1 MEPTYLQTKTVL
13 VVINILRKMKNN
25 LYQNELISS
34 LCAVYEYKGKYLL
47 EDFEL
52 QLELKEDI
60 DRIRFFFDVDSNTA
74 TVMAV
79 LLCEQIAGNKFNVN
93 QTMRYLGYKTINYL
107 EVSAKL
113 NELKKKGWL
122 VPNKN
127 SYDVES
133 INDYNFSQEV
143 MNSILLQDKTLLDII
158 VPDNVI
164 KAMFSIMKFLKHA
177 MVDTDNEYL
186 VEAVLV
192 YVAHFRCFPVIDSI
206 FKNEL
211 ITNPEKT
218 VLFYVM
224 AFTTAGVDE
233 FDLNYEL
240 DKFCADPSF
249 PYVFKNRVSSEKS
262 ILFKEEFLV
271 FNEPFLADFSRVS
284 LGNRLKDELE
294 IMESDVKK
302 PFRPKLSQ
310 VILPDAISEKKLF
323 FNEEN
328 QEQIDEVFQLTSDA
342 YDEVMARFEEHGLQS
357 GLTLL
362 FHGAAGTGKTELVK
376 QLAKQNNRVVMMVDI
391 SQLHNM
397 FVGQSEKN
405 IRRVFKEYREA
416 MTYYDRTPILLFNEA
431 DAIISKRGIVEKS
444 VDQMYNSV
452 QNMLLQELEDF
463 KGIFIATTN
472 MLINIDTA
480 FDRRMLYKLQ
490 FEKPNKETRL
500 AILKQSFNKD
510 VDDGLLVKASKD
522 YSLTGGQIDNVK
534 KRCLTEQLLFGTA
547 TSEPSKFILYIEQ
560 EINFRKNKSDKIG
573 FA

>member
-1 MEPTYLQTKTVL
+1 M
-13 VVINILRKMKNN
+13 NN

-47 EDFEL
+47 ENFEL
-52 QLELKEDI
+52 QLEIKEDL
-60 DRIRFFFDVDSNTA
+60 DKIRLFFDVDSNTA
-74 TVMAV
+74 AVMAV

-93 QTMRYLGYKTINYL
+93 QTMKYLGFKTINIL
-107 EVSAKL
+107 EVNSTL
-113 NELKKKGWL
+113 NGLKKKGWM
-122 VPNKN
+122 VPNK
-127 SYDVES
+127 SQYEVES
-133 INDYNFSQEV
+133 LNDYYFSKEI
-143 MNSILLQDKTLLDII
+143 MNAILLNDKKLLEII
-158 VPDNVI
+158 VPDNII
-164 KAMFSIMKFLKHA
+164 KAMFNIMKFLKNA
-177 MVDTDNEYL
+177 MADSDNEFL
-186 VEAVLV
+186 VGSVLQ
-192 YVAHFRCFPVIDSI
+192 YVEHFRCFPVIDSI

-240 DKFCADPSF
+240 DKFCEDPSF
-249 PYVFKNRVSSEKS
+249 PYVFKNRVRSDKS
-262 ILFKEEFLV
+262 ILFREGYLEFI
-271 FNEPFLADFSRVS
+271 EPFLADFSRIS
-284 LGNRLKDELE
+284 LGERLRDELE
-294 IMESDVKK
+294 IKDSDVKK
-302 PFRPKLSQ
+302 PFTPKLSQ
-310 VILPDAISEKKLF
+310 VMLPDTISEKKLF
-323 FNEEN
+323 FNNEN
-328 QEQIDEVFQLTSDA
+328 QQQIDEVFQITSDA
-342 YDEVMARFEEHGLQS
+342 YNDVMARFEQQGLQP

-376 QLAKQNNRVVMMVDI
+376 QLAKQNNRVVLMVDI

-416 MTYYDRTPILLFNEA
+416 MTFYDRTPILLFNEA

-490 FEKPNKETRL
+490 FDKPNKETRL
-500 AILKQSFNKD
+500 AILKQSFIDD
-510 VDDGLLVKASKD
+510 VDEGLLVKTSTD

-547 TSEPSKFILYIEQ
+547 TSEPSKFISYIEQ
-560 EINFRKNKSDKIG
+560 ELNFRKNKNDKIG

>member
-1 MEPTYLQTKTVL
+1 
-13 VVINILRKMKNN
+13 
-25 LYQNELISS
+25 
-34 LCAVYEYKGKYLL
+34 
-47 EDFEL
+47 
-52 QLELKEDI
+52 
-60 DRIRFFFDVDSNTA
+60 
-74 TVMAV
+74 
-79 LLCEQIAGNKFNVN
+79 
-93 QTMRYLGYKTINYL
+93 
-107 EVSAKL
+107 
-113 NELKKKGWL
+113 
-122 VPNKN
+122 
-127 SYDVES
+127 
-133 INDYNFSQEV
+133 
-143 MNSILLQDKTLLDII
+143 
-158 VPDNVI
+158 
-164 KAMFSIMKFLKHA
+164 
-177 MVDTDNEYL
+177 
-186 VEAVLV
+186 
-192 YVAHFRCFPVIDSI
+192 
-206 FKNEL
+206 
-211 ITNPEKT
+211 
-218 VLFYVM
+218 
-224 AFTTAGVDE
+224 
-233 FDLNYEL
+233 
-240 DKFCADPSF
+240 
-249 PYVFKNRVSSEKS
+249 
-262 ILFKEEFLV
+262 
-271 FNEPFLADFSRVS
+271 
-284 LGNRLKDELE
+284 LKDELE

-310 VILPDAISEKKLF
+310 VILSDAISEKKLF

-342 YDEVMARFEEHGLQS
+342 YDAVMARFEEHGLQS

-376 QLAKQNNRVVMMVDI
+376 QLAKQNNRVVLMVDI

-452 QNMLLQELEDF
+452 QNMLLQELEEF

-480 FDRRMLYKLQ
+480 FERRMLYKLQ

-510 VDDGLLVKASKD
+510 IDEDLLVIASKD

-534 KRCLTEQLLFGTA
+534 KRCLTEQLLFRTA
-547 TSEPSKFILYIEQ
+547 TSESSKFISYIEQ